1 MPRKKPRT
9 EDAPDVF
16 DEAIAAQNAAEGQ
29 EVVPQV
35 ATGGAST
42 AEQPVTGHIADP
54 SSAAREPAN
63 GNAEVETP
71 PRKKWTPPA
80 DPFGFEN
87 RRGEGNRVR
96 LLKSEDKGAW
106 VIRFDRN
113 PNEME
118 GYSKENPHPVLKMLK
133 EEGYRWGFDNDG
145 KGGWGKAFGGDAYG
159 QDHIEAR
166 RVMQKAAEMIG
177 AKVEQGAQ
185 VS

>member
-1 MPRKKPRT
+1 MPRKKLHT

-29 EVVPQV
+29 EAVSQV
-35 ATGGAST
+35 AAAPPMPG
-42 AEQPVTGHIADP
+42 EQPATGHIANP
-54 SSAAREPAN
+54 SGARREAAD
-63 GNAEVETP
+63 GDAEVETP

-106 VIRFDRN
+106 VIRFDKN
-113 PNEME
+113 PNEMG
-118 GYSKENPHPVLKMLK
+118 GYSKENPHPVLAMLK
-133 EEGYRWGFDNDG
+133 QEGYRWGFDNDG
-145 KGGWGKAFGGDAYG
+145 KGGWGKAFGDDAYG

-177 AKVEQGAQ
+177 AKIEQGAS

>member
-9 EDAPDVF
+9 DDEPDVF
-16 DEAIAAQNAAEGQ
+16 DEAIAAQNATTGQ
-29 EVVPQV
+29 EVVPQ
-35 ATGGAST
+35 AMDAAMP
-42 AEQPVTGHIADP
+42 AEQAVAGPIANP
-54 SSAAREPAN
+54 SSAPREAAD
-63 GNAEVETP
+63 GDAEVETR
-71 PRKKWTPPA
+71 PRRKWTPPA
-80 DPFGFEN
+80 DPFGFEM
-87 RRGEGNRVR
+87 RKGEGNRVR

-118 GYSKENPHPVLKMLK
+118 GYSKENPHPVLAMLK
-133 EEGYRWGFDNDG
+133 QEGYRWGFDNDG

-166 RVMQKAAEMIG
+166 RVLQQAAEMIG
-177 AKVEQGAQ
+177 AKIDQGAQ